1 MIRYNYY
8 QCSKLYIFILHVTR
22 HQHSRYHGL
31 TVLFSRILY
40 SHWFLIILN
49 LVFFMHFRKSDSVK
63 SLGFI
68 SNQCIAGNFL
78 PTCPNPPSTREITQ
92 HNSKSRKCNQTQTV
106 FTKGVAHCLYWR
118 LYDLLSVKV

>member
-8 QCSKLYIFILHVTR
+8 QQTLHIHITSNKTSTFKISWFDCIIFKNSIFT
-22 HQHSRYHGL
+22 
-31 TVLFSRILY
+31 
-40 SHWFLIILN
+40 LISYN
-49 LVFFMHFRKSDSVK
+49 TKFGGFFKHLRKSDSVK

-92 HNSKSRKCNQTQTV
+92 HNSKSRKCDQTQTV
-106 FTKGVAHCLYWR
+106 FTKGVAHCLY
-118 LYDLLSVKV
+118 